1 MIESRD
7 YRRSPKYLTQ
17 RLTKNNE
24 VVDLANE
31 RGLARQSVGRVSR
44 LEGTVEGGGFPHER
58 YAERYPLGLVQ
69 DKYETDDNTF
79 SSETTTKPEGFL
91 AFDRLYFLR

>member
-31 RGLARQSVGRVSR
+31 RGL
-44 LEGTVEGGGFPHER
+44 GGFPHER
-58 YAERYPLGLVQ
+58 YAKRYPLGLHQ
-69 DKYETDDNTF
+69 EDEH
-79 SSETTTKPEGFL
+79 
-91 AFDRLYFLR
+91 R